1 MQELRLVA
9 VSEDGRSLVLIDA
22 GAGGIEYQLPLDD
35 ALRAAVRHDRARLG
49 QLQIELES
57 QLRPREIQARIRAGE
72 TAEEVAAAAGV
83 PVEKVRRY
91 EGPVLG
97 EREHVAFQ
105 ARSATVRRSGTA
117 EGPAPRL
124 GELIASRLEP
134 GGVDLDVVG
143 WDAWRRDDGRWL
155 VRVTYPLGKRQRA
168 ALWLYDPSRRVAL
181 PADDDAQAFVEG
193 RRPGEPVQS
202 EPAGASPGGRGTD
215 GVGDSRREGV
225 QASGRDDPRSRRLTS
240 VPGGAAAE
248 RRNGRG
254 DRDDRADAA
263 GSGEVAPREAGSTST
278 DRGVS
283 GSDRGVSDRDAAE
296 DSAINCGASDRTT
309 TDPTATDRPASDGP
323 SGAGLV
329 PASGDVPAGSGG
341 PDRDPEP
348 AEPPA
353 SPRHAADPQGRKA
366 ARGGRRASVP
376 SWDDI
381 VFGTRKQD

>member
-193 RRPGEPVQS
+193 RRPGDPVQS
-202 EPAGASPGGRGTD
+202 EPADAGAGGGRRAD
-215 GVGDSRREGV
+215 GVGEGRREG
-225 QASGRDDPRSRRLTS
+225 GRDDPRSRRLTS
-240 VPGGAAAE
+240 VPGGAAPE

-254 DRDDRADAA
+254 EREQEEREDSA
-263 GSGEVAPREAGSTST
+263 GSNEAAPHQASSVDRSAG
-278 DRGVS
+278 DGGAGVS
-283 GSDRGVSDRDAAE
+283 GS
-296 DSAINCGASDRTT
+296 AIDGGARDRTT
-309 TDPTATDRPASDGP
+309 ANRTTANRTATDRPTAESP
-323 SGAGLV
+323 PGAGQV
-329 PASGDVPAGSGG
+329 PASGDVPGGSRG

-348 AEPPA
+348 VDSPA